1 MRMGK
6 KNFFSQVRE
15 IVLIQIEA
23 TFDGPIRYPPLALDK
38 CKDLL

>member
-6 KNFFSQVRE
+6 KNFFPQVRE